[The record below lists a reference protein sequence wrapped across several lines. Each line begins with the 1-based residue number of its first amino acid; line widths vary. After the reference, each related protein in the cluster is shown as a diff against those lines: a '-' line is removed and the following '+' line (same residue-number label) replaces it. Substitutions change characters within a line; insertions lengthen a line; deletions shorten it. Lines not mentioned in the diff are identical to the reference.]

1 MADNVVGI
9 KITTDTSDVTQDIN
23 KLDTAL
29 TDTTGSVKS
38 LRAQLKEAQAEVGLM
53 ADKFGATS
61 IEAVNAAKKAADLK
75 DRIGDAK
82 ALTDAFN
89 PDAKFKA
96 VAASLSGVAGGF
108 SAVQGAMAL
117 FGKENKDVEAA
128 LLKVNAAMALSQ
140 GLQAIGE
147 SIDSFK
153 QLGAVIKNTELF
165 QKANNAATAA
175 AAVVQ
180 KAFTGAV
187 NTTTA
192 GFQAL
197 KGAIAATGIGVL
209 AVVLGTLISKIMDWV
224 GSTEDAETAQKKL
237 NEALKDYDALL
248 KDELVN
254 IDIDTKAR
262 IARAKIAGQSEQEL
276 TKISLDGGKQRL
288 AAYQDNYNKLL
299 KLEEASRKDTKLT
312 ADQRKEIAD
321 KTTAAQKL
329 WLDEQSKQQVAALEK
344 EADQTQ
350 KAREKADEARNKN
363 NEKIKADTQTANKM
377 LIDLQNEKALAEI
390 KSEEDKALAKL
401 KIDQDAK
408 LKEIDALNIQEKLKK
423 ELRDASNAAYEAE
436 KKELEDKN
444 AEERKKKDEEAL
456 KNLGEFN
463 AKVKDIQIAAIT
475 DDNDRAEA
483 TRLAKLEKQI
493 KELEADKEF
502 IKLSE
507 TEKAKIKNDLIT
519 ASEKEGQDAKNE
531 ITKKGLQDEVEL
543 LQAQQKGLTEDSK
556 AYWDN
561 VQAIEDKSY
570 EAKLLAAKGNAKEIE
585 KINTEHANNN
595 IAIDKAEKEAKRKL
609 LVEKFNMV
617 EDFGKNLQ
625 VLAGKNK
632 KLAIAGLI
640 IEKAAAL
647 GQVVVST
654 AAATT
659 KAVAASPLT
668 LGLPW
673 SALIIA
679 NGALQAAAIVKSAID
694 GVKAINEASSSAGI
708 SEEGSISAGGGAPS
722 LGAAPSNPGSGGG
735 IPDNNTNPPD
745 TSGGGGGTSGGGGGG
760 GGQTN
765 VRAYVV
771 ESDISNS
778 QRRQQEIQDRARFE

>member
-1 MADNVVGI
+1 
-9 KITTDTSDVTQDIN
+9 
-23 KLDTAL
+23 
-29 TDTTGSVKS
+29 
-38 LRAQLKEAQAEVGLM
+38 
-53 ADKFGATS
+53 
-61 IEAVNAAKKAADLK
+61 
-75 DRIGDAK
+75 
-82 ALTDAFN
+82 
-89 PDAKFKA
+89 
-96 VAASLSGVAGGF
+96 
-108 SAVQGAMAL
+108 
-117 FGKENKDVEAA
+117 
-128 LLKVNAAMALSQ
+128 
-140 GLQAIGE
+140 
-147 SIDSFK
+147 
-153 QLGAVIKNTELF
+153 
-165 QKANNAATAA
+165 
-175 AAVVQ
+175 
-180 KAFTGAV
+180 
-187 NTTTA
+187 
-192 GFQAL
+192 
-197 KGAIAATGIGVL
+197 
-209 AVVLGTLISKIMDWV
+209 MDWV

-237 NEALKDYDALL
+237 NEALKEYDGLL
-248 KDELVN
+248 KDELAN

-570 EAKLLAAKGNAKEIE
+570 EAKILGAKGNAKEIE

-708 SEEGSISAGGGAPS
+708 SEEGSIGAGGGAPS
-722 LGAAPSNPGSGGG
+722 LGAAPSNPGGGGG

-760 GGQTN
+760 GMAPS

-771 ESDISNS
+771 ESDISSS
-778 QRRQQEIQDRARFE
+778 QKRQQEIQDRARFE